1 MSYYTTE
8 VRFICENYAG
18 LDESKGQTNV
28 NDILSKSWNKVFD
41 FNFPIFDE
49 NYRSVLCQK
58 ILKHYYT
65 REIAFETVGL
75 WKLKLDTMMN
85 EIMPYYNKLYESELL
100 EFDPFKDAD
109 YTKEHEGEDGGSGKD
124 TGTTTQNDTGTHTGT
139 IGDVGQRDARI
150 TDNGT
155 HAETIGDVGNVKLQE
170 TSWDVYSDTP
180 QGALTNVDN
189 NTYLTNARKVTHNA
203 ETDTTNDRDING
215 TDSNTKV
222 IDEDT
227 TNTRTFNEGTS
238 NTGRGTSELNRT
250 YSNTDEYIDHVYGK
264 FPGKSY
270 MSMLKEFR
278 ETFLN
283 IDMEVIDRLSELF
296 FKLW

>member
-1 MSYYTTE
+1 MSKYTTE

-18 LDESKGQTNV
+18 YDESKGASDV
-28 NDILSKSWNKVFD
+28 NKILSQTWNKVFD

-49 NYRSVLCQK
+49 QYRSVLCQK

-109 YTKEHEGEDGGSGKD
+109 YTKEHEGSDSGSGTD
-124 TGTTTQNDTGTHTGT
+124 LGETTSRNNGTHTGT
-139 IGDVGQRDARI
+139 ID
-150 TDNGT
+150 
-155 HAETIGDVGNVKLQE
+155 DVGNVQLDE

-189 NTYLTNARKVTHNA
+189 NTYLTNARKVTHEA
-203 ETDTTNDRDING
+203 ETDSTNN
-215 TDSNTKV
+215 
-222 IDEDT
+222 
-227 TNTRTFNEGTS
+227 RTFNEATS
-238 NTGRGTSELNRT
+238 DTGSGTSELNRE
-250 YSNTDEYIDHVYGK
+250 YNNTDEYIDHVYGK

-283 IDMEVIDRLSELF
+283 LDMEIIERLSDLF

>member
-1 MSYYTTE
+1 MSKYTTE

-18 LDESKGQTNV
+18 MLKSTGYSNV
-28 NDILSKSWNKVFD
+28 TEVINKSWDKVFD

-49 NYRSVLCQK
+49 EYRSVLCQK

-75 WKLKLDTMMN
+75 WKLKLDTAMN

-100 EFDPFKDAD
+100 EFNPLRDAD
-109 YTKEHEGEDGGSGKD
+109 YYREHEGEDSGSGRD
-124 TGTTTQNDTGTHTGT
+124 SGSTSQTDTGTHTGT
-139 IGDVGQRDARI
+139 IRDDA
-150 TDNGT
+150 T
-155 HAETIGDVGNVKLQE
+155 HDETISDVGNVQLSE
-170 TSWDVYSDTP
+170 ASWDVYSDTP

-189 NTYLTNARKVTHNA
+189 NTYLTNARKVTHDS
-203 ETDTTNDRDING
+203 ETDTTNDRTIEG
-215 TDSNTKV
+215 SN
-222 IDEDT
+222 D
-227 TNTRTFNEGTS
+227 NLRTFNEGTS
-238 NTGRGTSELNRT
+238 NTGRGTSQLDRT
-250 YSNTDEYIDHVYGK
+250 YSNTDEYIDHIYGK

-270 MSMLKEFR
+270 SSMLKEFR

-283 IDMEVIDRLSELF
+283 IDMEVIDRLGSLF

>member
-1 MSYYTTE
+1 MSKYTTE

-18 LDESKGQTNV
+18 YDESKGASDV
-28 NDILSKSWNKVFD
+28 NEILSQTWNKVFD

-49 NYRSVLCQK
+49 QYRSVLCQK

-75 WKLKLDTMMN
+75 WKLKLDTLMN

-100 EFDPFKDAD
+100 EFNPFHDAD
-109 YTKEHEGEDGGSGKD
+109 YTKEHEGSDSGSGTD
-124 TGTTTQNDTGTHTGT
+124 SGETSQSNTGTHTGT
-139 IGDVGQRDARI
+139 IRDE
-150 TDNGT
+150 GT
-155 HAETIGDVGNVKLQE
+155 HRETIGDVGNVQLDE

-189 NTYLTNARKVTHNA
+189 NTYLTNARKVTHEA
-203 ETDTTNDRDING
+203 ETDTTNDRTING
-215 TDSNTKV
+215 SNT
-222 IDEDT
+222 
-227 TNTRTFNEGTS
+227 NLRTFNEGTTDVNS
-238 NTGRGTSELNRT
+238 GTSELNRE
-250 YSNTDEYIDHVYGK
+250 YSNTDEYIDHVFGK
-264 FPGKSY
+264 FPGKTY
-270 MSMLKEFR
+270 MSLLKEFR

-283 IDMEVIDRLSELF
+283 LDIEIIERLSELF

>member
-1 MSYYTTE
+1 MSKYTTQ

-18 LDESKGQTNV
+18 YDESKGASDV
-28 NDILSKSWNKVFD
+28 NDILAESWDKVFD
-41 FNFPIFDE
+41 FDFPIFDE
-49 NYRSVLCQK
+49 DYRSVLCQK

-85 EIMPYYNKLYESELL
+85 EIMPFYNKFYKSELL

-109 YTKEHEGEDGGSGKD
+109 YKKEHEGSDTGTGKD
-124 TGTTTQNDTGTHTGT
+124 TGSTSQKNNGTHTGT
-139 IGDVGQRDARI
+139 IGDAGHVDL
-150 TDNGT
+150 D
-155 HAETIGDVGNVKLQE
+155 E

-189 NTYLTNARKVTHNA
+189 NTYLTNARKVTHDA
-203 ETDTTNDRDING
+203 DT
-215 TDSNTKV
+215 
-222 IDEDT
+222 DT
-227 TNTRTFNEGTS
+227 TNTRTFNEQTS
-238 NTGRGTSELNRT
+238 NNGTGTSELNRT
-250 YSNTDEYIDHVYGK
+250 YNNTDQYIEHMYGK

-270 MSMLKEFR
+270 ANLLKEFR

-283 IDMEVIDRLSELF
+283 IDMEIIERLSDLF